1 MASASPRWRSA
12 HVTVPKACT
21 APTFQANGAK
31 CEERLFPLN
40 GEQPQEIRPGREC
53 GLGTMNERKA
63 WERGCRGRI
72 LPGICLSA
80 GRLHSSNLGRRTGY
94 EEIVGSIVVQAERFR
109 DFATN

>member
-40 GEQPQEIRPGREC
+40 GEQPQESRPGREC
-53 GLGTMNERKA
+53 GPGTMNGGKA

-72 LPGICLSA
+72 LPRICLSA
-80 GRLHSSNLGRRTGY
+80 GRLDSSNLGRTIGC
-94 EEIVGSIVVQAERFR
+94 EKTVGSIVAQVERFR
-109 DFATN
+109 DFATS